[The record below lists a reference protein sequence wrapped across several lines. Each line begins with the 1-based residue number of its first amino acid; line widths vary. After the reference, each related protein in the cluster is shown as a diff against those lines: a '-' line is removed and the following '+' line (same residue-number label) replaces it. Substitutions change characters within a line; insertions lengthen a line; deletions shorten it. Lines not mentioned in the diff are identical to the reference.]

1 MPGRVKECLAIRAE
15 FSGELNEDEVIR
27 RAKWREVVRQL
38 NNKFNKQ
45 REEEEIVVGSS
56 SKLK

>member
-1 MPGRVKECLAIRAE
+1 MPGRVKECLAINAE
-15 FSGELNEDEVIR
+15 FNGELNEDEVIR

-38 NNKFNKQ
+38 NYKQ
-45 REEEEIVVGSS
+45 REEEESVVGSS

>member
-1 MPGRVKECLAIRAE
+1 MGV
-15 FSGELNEDEVIR
+15 ELNEDEVIR

-38 NNKFNKQ
+38 NYKQ
-45 REEEEIVVGSS
+45 REEEESVVGSS